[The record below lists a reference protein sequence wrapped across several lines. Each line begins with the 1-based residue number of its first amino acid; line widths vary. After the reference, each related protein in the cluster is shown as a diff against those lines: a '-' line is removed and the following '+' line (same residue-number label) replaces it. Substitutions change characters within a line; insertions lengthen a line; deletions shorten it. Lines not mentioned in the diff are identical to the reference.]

1 MLQNTRIMFASQ
13 NNLENPIKM
22 SSNAEIKFQMLSG
35 ILENLDNFVPIF
47 VPSKINITAIHNS
60 YFARI

>member
-1 MLQNTRIMFASQ
+1 MLQNTRIMFVSQ

-47 VPSKINITAIHNS
+47 VPSKINIS
-60 YFARI
+60 